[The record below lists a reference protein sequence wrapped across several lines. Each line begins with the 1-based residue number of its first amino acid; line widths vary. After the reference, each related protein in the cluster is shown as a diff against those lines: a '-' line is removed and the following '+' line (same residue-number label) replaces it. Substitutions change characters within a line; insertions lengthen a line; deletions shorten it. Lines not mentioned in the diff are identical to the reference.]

1 MSKKFKKQKNSAVD
15 TAQTETDVIQ
25 GDSLAESVQ
34 NDGNKTSETAQ
45 PVMPSEASVSPEETA
60 QPVIPSEAGVSP
72 EETAENNDR
81 ESAEA
86 VQPVVKIEGLYK
98 KYSKK
103 AEWAIENITFSCY
116 AGEIVGLL
124 GHNGA
129 GKSTTLKCL
138 ESMLPFDKGTIEING
153 YNIKTD
159 PLSAKMSMG
168 FVTDNHAVFL
178 KMTGVQY
185 ISFMA
190 DVYKVP
196 TQLRKER
203 LTELENVFQLGSAIN
218 NLISSY
224 SHGMR
229 QKICMMASLIHRPKL
244 WILDEPMTGL
254 DPRTMHAVQEYM
266 KQYASAGNC
275 ILFSSHALYTVQH
288 LCDRVVLLKKGEQV
302 NDINFK
308 EMIEK
313 NPDFNFEEYF
323 LENE

>member
-15 TAQTETDVIQ
+15 TAQTETDEIQ
-25 GDSLAESVQ
+25 GDSLAETVQ
-34 NDGNKTSETAQ
+34 NDGTETSETAQ
-45 PVMPSEASVSPEETA
+45 PVIPNETN
-60 QPVIPSEAGVSP
+60 VSP